1 VEGPVST
8 RAQALDRIADH
19 RGELAAMGITSV
31 QLFGSIA
38 RDHLTPESDIDILI
52 EFDRP
57 IGAFQFLDIQAYL
70 EDVLGRRVDLVTP
83 RAIKPRMRERILAEA
98 VRAA

>member
-1 VEGPVST
+1 
-8 RAQALDRIADH
+8 
-19 RGELAAMGITSV
+19 MGITSV

-52 EFDRP
+52 ELDRP